1 MTKFVGPRAK
11 TCSNLKGD
19 GSEDKNVKRTK
30 MCVIKRKLKFET
42 YKNCLEAT
50 QLQNKLNYLEKK
62 CLHR

>member
-11 TCSNLKGD
+11 TCSNLNDD
-19 GSEDKNVKRTK
+19 GSEDKKIKPTK
-30 MCVIKRKLKFET
+30 MCVKKRKLKFET

-62 CLHR
+62 SLHR